1 MNLDST
7 EPTQRGRLE
16 PPSASSSRALALG
29 TLPLAHPHPHPLWWP
44 LRRKSPWIQKT
55 VSFQPGNRRISKC
68 RQRHGPSRELIS
80 VMGYCWGAGCTS
92 QRIKLPGEGAP
103 LPDRDCCPLSLPQ
116 FPPHLH
122 AFCLISS
129 PSRGGQLSAEHP
141 LGEGRSPNQFA
152 ADLLQP
158 VTSIIFSITAG
169 TPTDP
174 CSQSQVSHP
183 R

>member
-1 MNLDST
+1 M
-7 EPTQRGRLE
+7 
-16 PPSASSSRALALG
+16 
-29 TLPLAHPHPHPLWWP
+29 
-44 LRRKSPWIQKT
+44 
-55 VSFQPGNRRISKC
+55 
-68 RQRHGPSRELIS
+68 
-80 VMGYCWGAGCTS
+80 MGYCWGAGCTS
-92 QRIKLPGEGAP
+92 QRRKLPGEGAP

-169 TPTDP
+169 MLTDP
-174 CSQSQVSHP
+174 YHNHKFLILGEARKYLSWTRRKCLEQKEGCACLLFCLGY
-183 R
+183 